1 MRMVGTSSKIKV
13 LAALTAALICNL
25 PATAR
30 IPRSAAEVKAFRL
43 ENPCPSTGLLRGACP
58 GYQVD
63 HTIPLCA
70 GGPDHRSNMFWLSI
84 EDHRF
89 KTFTDVREC
98 RKLRENANRPA
109 Q

>member
-1 MRMVGTSSKIKV
+1 MMRFALLLLVLLTSTV
-13 LAALTAALICNL
+13 E
-25 PATAR
+25 AR
-30 IPRSAAEVKAFRL
+30 IPRNSAEVRAFRD
-43 ENPCPSTGLLRGACP
+43 ENPCPSTGLKRGACP

-70 GGPDHRSNMFWLSI
+70 GGPDKQENMFWLSV

-98 RKLRENANRPA
+98 RKLKENAGKLAN
-109 Q
+109 

>member
-1 MRMVGTSSKIKV
+1 MRIFFVILLG
-13 LAALTAALICNL
+13 ALCLSASAKLSRDRGEVRAFQAEHPC
-25 PATAR
+25 PATGA
-30 IPRSAAEVKAFRL
+30 
-43 ENPCPSTGLLRGACP
+43 TRGACP

-70 GGPDHRSNMFWLSI
+70 GGPDKRENMFWLSV

-98 RKLRENANRPA
+98 RKLQRKAETPA
-109 Q
+109 K